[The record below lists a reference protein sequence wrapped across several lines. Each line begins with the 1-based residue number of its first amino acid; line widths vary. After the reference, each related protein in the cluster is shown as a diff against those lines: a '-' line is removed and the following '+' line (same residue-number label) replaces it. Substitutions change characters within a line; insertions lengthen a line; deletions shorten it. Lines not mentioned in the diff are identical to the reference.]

1 MNTAVQPARLFD
13 FQRYG
18 QWMLTCP
25 CCGCGYT
32 HIQKTYAL
40 EGSDPFEGG
49 SEDGELFNVPVGG
62 LSEYRR
68 GALVVEFWA
77 ECGHS
82 FEVELQQ
89 HRGETFLTP
98 RMLEVRK

>member
-1 MNTAVQPARLFD
+1 MNTAIHSERLFD
-13 FQRYG
+13 FQRDG
-18 QWMLTCP
+18 RWLLACP
-25 CCGCGYT
+25 LCGCRWT
-32 HIQKTYAL
+32 HLQKAYAL
-40 EGSDPFEGG
+40 EGSDPFDGG
-49 SEDGELFNVPVGG
+49 CEFGELYGVPVGG
-62 LSEYRR
+62 ISEYRR

-98 RMLEVRK
+98 RMLEVRE